1 MVWIV
6 GIATLVPESLVSLI
20 HLALIP
26 LVDCLILHC
35 SLLRLIDAGLGDSSI
50 VSVSDSVVWICIHI
64 WTIWIHGCVP
74 SAKWFN
80 PLVGCLPYHI
90 LKALVH
96 HLLWLSW
103 VIEFILLQCLASLV
117 VWVSHCFL
125 GVILLEHAYTCRIG
139 GCIWLSDAMGGICA
153 SRVMRF
159 GFGVM
164 VTDHLRAIV
173 VSFRIVIGLGVG

>member
-20 HLALIP
+20 HLAFIP
-26 LVDCLILHC
+26 LVDRLILHC
-35 SLLRLIDAGLGDSSI
+35 SLWRLVDAGLGYSSI
-50 VSVSDSVVWICIHI
+50 VSVSYSVIWICIRI
-64 WTIWIHGCVP
+64 WTIWIHGSVP

-103 VIEFILLQCLASLV
+103 VVEVILLDGLASLV
-117 VWVSHCFL
+117 VRDCHGLL
-125 GVILLEHAYTCRIG
+125 GVIFLEHSYTSRVG
-139 GCIWLSDAMGGICA
+139 GCVWLSDAVGGVGA

-159 GFGVM
+159 SFGLI
-164 VTDHLRAIV
+164 VTDHLRAV
-173 VSFRIVIGLGVG
+173 VVGFWIVIGLGFG